1 MSDLREIEEA
11 LRARGSLIFL
21 YDVEKTSNN
30 CKRNGIGLGYPY
42 CPAHVIFYPDDGF
55 DTLKP
60 DEQAVIIESW
70 YEKHC
75 DKIFDISEMFTK
87 DYVLGNVIPEIV
99 SEKNR
104 EAFIDD
110 GILFA
115 ETEWDIIVIFRV
127 VLNDEDFDTAS
138 YIIHERN
145 LDVVGVTIEEIE
157 KAALENLRR
166 NIDIFT
172 LSEFLHIPPVNGV
185 DLLVLTNKTRM
196 YGAAAMLFNGVLEDI
211 SKRFDD
217 DIVVLPSSIHEVLI
231 VPITSIVAYDVLLN
245 MVREVNLTEVSV
257 EERLTDSI
265 YIWKDGHL
273 SVYNG

>member
-1 MSDLREIEEA
+1 MSDLREVEKY
-11 LRARGSLIFL
+11 LRTNGSMIFL
-21 YDVEKTSNN
+21 YEVEKTSNN
-30 CKRNGIGLGYPY
+30 CKRNGIGLGCPD
-42 CPAHVIFYPDDGF
+42 CPAHVIFYPDEEF
-55 DTLKP
+55 DALKP
-60 DEQAVIIESW
+60 EEQAKVLEAW
-70 YEKHC
+70 YEEHC

-87 DYVLGNVIPEIV
+87 DYVLGNVVPVVV
-99 SEKNR
+99 SDKNR

-110 GILFA
+110 GVLFA
-115 ETEWDIIVIFRV
+115 ETEWDIIVIFK
-127 VLNDEDFDTAS
+127 VLLDSEEFCTAS
-138 YIIHERN
+138 YTLHERH
-145 LDVVGVTIEEIE
+145 LDVVGITIEEIE

-172 LSEFLHIPPVNGV
+172 LSEFLHFSPVNGM
-185 DLLVLTNKTRM
+185 DLLVVTNKSRM

-211 SKRFDD
+211 SKRMGS

-231 VPITSIVAYDVLLN
+231 VPITSMVAYDVLLN